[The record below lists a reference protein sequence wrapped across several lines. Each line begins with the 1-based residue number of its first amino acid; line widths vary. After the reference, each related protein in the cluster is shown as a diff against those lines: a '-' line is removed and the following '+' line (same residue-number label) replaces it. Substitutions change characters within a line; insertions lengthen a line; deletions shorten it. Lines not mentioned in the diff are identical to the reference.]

1 MPAKLFLD
9 TNIIFDVIDVGRPN
23 TDNVRKLLLACE
35 EKGLTFYISA
45 VTVNTVV
52 YVMQEKFK
60 LKSTTLKE
68 KLLLLFDV
76 TEVVAFDHD
85 IIAVGL
91 DLDFDDLED
100 SFQFASALVCKA
112 DYLVTEDKKFL
123 SKTAEGSKLKVF
135 STIETIRILQ
145 L

>member
-9 TNIIFDVIDVGRPN
+9 TNIIFDVIDVSRPN

-35 EKGLTFYISA
+35 EKELAFSISA
-45 VTVNTVV
+45 VTVNTVI

-60 LKSTTLKE
+60 LNSATLKK
-68 KLLLLFDV
+68 KLQLLFDV
-76 TEVVAFDHD
+76 VEVIAFDHN

-100 SFQFASALVCKA
+100 SFQFASALECGA
-112 DYLVTEDKKFL
+112 DYLVTEDRMFL
-123 SKTAEGSKLKVF
+123 SKATEGSSLKVF